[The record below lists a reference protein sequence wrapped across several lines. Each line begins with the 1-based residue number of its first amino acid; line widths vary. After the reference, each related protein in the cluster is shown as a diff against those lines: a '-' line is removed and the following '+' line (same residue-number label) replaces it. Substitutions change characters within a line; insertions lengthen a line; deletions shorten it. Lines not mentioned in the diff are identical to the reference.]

1 MPETSYP
8 ENYDWHA
15 HWRSYDKASTQN
27 PGQQMRYQIAA
38 QWLVEAARGGG
49 LKFLDIGSGQG
60 DLMQKVTPLLPGGEF
75 LGVELSESGV
85 EFSREKS
92 PGATFIAADLFQPPD
107 TLLPFKDWATHAV
120 CCEVLEHVD
129 DPAGFLSRARAY
141 LKPGARLLV
150 TVPGGPMSAFDRY
163 IGHRQHFTRES
174 IRAVLTEA
182 GFEVNE
188 VRMAGFP
195 FFNLYRLTVI
205 GRGEKLARDVKA
217 GGTGTASKLAEAV
230 MAAFRFLFRFNLSDS
245 AFGWQVVAVAQ
256 KTSP

>member
-1 MPETSYP
+1 M
-8 ENYDWHA
+8 
-15 HWRSYDKASTQN
+15 
-27 PGQQMRYQIAA
+27 
-38 QWLVEAARGGG
+38 
-49 LKFLDIGSGQG
+49 
-60 DLMQKVTPLLPGGEF
+60 
-75 LGVELSESGV
+75 
-85 EFSREKS
+85 
-92 PGATFIAADLFQPPD
+92 
-107 TLLPFKDWATHAV
+107 

-256 KTSP
+256 KSSP

>member
-1 MPETSYP
+1 MAETNYP
-8 ENYDWHA
+8 EDYDWHA

-27 PGQQMRYQIAA
+27 PGQQMRYGIAA
-38 QWLVEAARGGG
+38 RWLVEAARGGG
-49 LKFLDIGSGQG
+49 LRFLDIGSGQG

-85 EFSREKS
+85 DISRQKT
-92 PGATFIAADLFQPPD
+92 PGATFIAADLFRPPV
-107 TLLPFKDWATHAV
+107 TLEPFKDWASHAV

-129 DPAGFLSRARAY
+129 DPAAFLSRAQAY

-174 IRAVLTEA
+174 IRAVLKEA
-182 GFEVNE
+182 GFVVNE

-195 FFNLYRLTVI
+195 FFNLYRLTVLA
-205 GRGEKLARDVKA
+205 RGEKLARDVQA
-217 GGTGTASKLAEAV
+217 GESGTASKMAEAV
-230 MAAFRFLFRFNLSDS
+230 MAAFRFLFRFNVSDS

-256 KTSP
+256 KPSS